1 MDTETYSDE
10 IRVTSNSSEAN
21 NDLPYVEPQS
31 RDQLSYSTPK
41 DRKNLFKSVTPT
53 YIPNMMRWW
62 QNISMFY
69 VGGLFE
75 NWISGGD
82 SKNLIYNF
90 LRDRRE
96 TLKIISEQY
105 SSILNH
111 NYILRRRSRGDRRFI
126 IKFLEN
132 KIGSGNGIPFLR
144 MRNCK

>member
-1 MDTETYSDE
+1 
-10 IRVTSNSSEAN
+10 
-21 NDLPYVEPQS
+21 
-31 RDQLSYSTPK
+31 
-41 DRKNLFKSVTPT
+41 
-53 YIPNMMRWW
+53 
-62 QNISMFY
+62 MFY

-111 NYILRRRSRGDRRFI
+111 NYILRRREETDD
-126 IKFLEN
+126 L
-132 KIGSGNGIPFLR
+132 
-144 MRNCK
+144 